1 MLSAIYHNSH
11 IMNHFPKNV
20 IENLKNYVYIYSD
33 PITEKIF
40 YVGKGKGNR
49 VFDHLKDKKECEKVA
64 YLNELLEKG
73 LKPKIEILIHGIE
86 DDSVLRIESAIIDLL
101 GLKNLTNKQ
110 IGFKSAEFGRMT
122 VKQIVSA
129 YSKQKIQIEEPSLLI
144 RINQY
149 FRYSMTEMELYDF
162 TRGYW
167 KMNIE
172 RAKNA
177 KYAFAVY
184 NGIIQEVYEIKTWL
198 KAGESMSVRGKIETI
213 DDRVEFIGNIASE
226 SIQKKYKYKSVE
238 DYFKKGN
245 ANPIMYINC

>member
-1 MLSAIYHNSH
+1 
-11 IMNHFPKNV
+11 MNNFPKNV

-49 VFDHLKDKKECEKVA
+49 VFDHLKDKKECEKVT
-64 YLNELLEKG
+64 YLKELLEKG
-73 LKPKIEILIHGIE
+73 LKPNIEILIHGIE

-101 GLKNLTNKQ
+101 GIKNLTNKQ
-110 IGFKSAEFGRMT
+110 VGFKSAEFGRMT
-122 VKQIVSA
+122 VKQIISA
-129 YSKQKIQIEEPSLLI
+129 YSKQKVQIEESVILI
-144 RINQY
+144 RINQH

-167 KMNIE
+167 KINID

-198 KAGESMSVRGKIETI
+198 KAGESMSVRGKIEI
-213 DDRVEFIGNIASE
+213 IEDRAEFIGNIAE
-226 SIQKKYKYKSVE
+226 ENTRRKYKYKSVE
-238 DYFKKGN
+238 EYFKKGN